1 MGAQNTNCTM
11 KFIDIPEDRQRE
23 AINTV
28 ALQTG
33 LPPSS
38 IEKDWWVTQ
47 VLKALHTL
55 PYAEHIAFKGGT
67 SLSKCWNLIA
77 RFSEDVDIAL
87 SREFLGFSGELSK
100 TQISDR
106 LRRAAC
112 SFVREKMQHDV
123 RKALVDL
130 GIRTDA
136 FSVNVIITPVTT
148 TDPEVI
154 TITYHSL
161 YEVSPYIKN
170 TVKIEIS
177 GRSMMEPIEKKAI
190 NAAIDAHFG
199 KAPFAEK
206 SFEVNAVIPERTF
219 LEKVFLLHE
228 EFRKSEVRVERMS
241 RHIYDLAM
249 MMDSENKIA
258 DRAIHNEALYK
269 AVLEHRR
276 KFIGLKGFNYDELY
290 PATLCIV
297 PNEDI
302 ARLWQDD
309 YKFMCEH
316 MIFGQVPSFDE
327 LISKLS
333 MLNEQL
339 PKGMNINELGEDL
352 EQQFGKPRNITEEN
366 VRFMLSLIKEEF
378 DGTKVNEN
386 VEKPSL
392 EAFGMTILAV
402 MSYQTTPWEELAK
415 KPSIRKTLKYIAIRG
430 NCHYDEMEALTK
442 ELIRKHFDGITQ
454 KMVLGFLKI
463 IRGVSNEERPTKL
476 IEYTP
481 FAAQYYP
488 VRTSPAYQ
496 R

>member
-87 SREFLGFSGELSK
+87 SREFLGF
-100 TQISDR
+100 
-106 LRRAAC
+106 
-112 SFVREKMQHDV
+112 
-123 RKALVDL
+123 
-130 GIRTDA
+130 
-136 FSVNVIITPVTT
+136 TT

-161 YEVSPYIKN
+161 YEASPYIKN

-190 NAAIDAHFG
+190 NAAIDAHFS

-206 SFEVNAVIPERTF
+206 PFEVNAVIPERTF

-228 EFRKSEVRVERMS
+228 EFRKNEVRVERMS

-316 MIFGQVPSFDE
+316 MIFGQVPSFEE

-333 MLNEQL
+333 TLNDR
-339 PKGMNINELGEDL
+339 IREL
-352 EQQFGKPRNITEEN
+352 N
-366 VRFMLSLIKEEF
+366 
-378 DGTKVNEN
+378 
-386 VEKPSL
+386 
-392 EAFGMTILAV
+392 
-402 MSYQTTPWEELAK
+402 Y
-415 KPSIRKTLKYIAIRG
+415 RKA
-430 NCHYDEMEALTK
+430 
-442 ELIRKHFDGITQ
+442 
-454 KMVLGFLKI
+454 
-463 IRGVSNEERPTKL
+463 
-476 IEYTP
+476 
-481 FAAQYYP
+481 
-488 VRTSPAYQ
+488 
-496 R
+496 

>member
-47 VLKALHTL
+47 VLKALNTL
-55 PYAEHIAFKGGT
+55 SYAEHIAFKGGT

-112 SFVREKMQHDV
+112 SFVREKMQYDV

-136 FSVNVIITPVTT
+136 FSVDVVITPVTT

-161 YEVSPYIKN
+161 YDISPYIKN

-177 GRSMMEPIEKKAI
+177 GRSMMESIEKKAI
-190 NAAIDAHFG
+190 NAAIDAHFSN
-199 KAPFAEK
+199 APFAEK
-206 SFEVNAVIPERTF
+206 PFGMNAVIPERTF

-228 EFRKSEVRVERMS
+228 EFRKKEVRVERMS

-258 DRAIHNEALYK
+258 DRAIHNESLYK

-297 PNEDI
+297 PNKDI
-302 ARLWQDD
+302 A
-309 YKFMCEH
+309 K
-316 MIFGQVPSFDE
+316 
-327 LISKLS
+327 
-333 MLNEQL
+333 
-339 PKGMNINELGEDL
+339 
-352 EQQFGKPRNITEEN
+352 
-366 VRFMLSLIKEEF
+366 
-378 DGTKVNEN
+378 
-386 VEKPSL
+386 
-392 EAFGMTILAV
+392 
-402 MSYQTTPWEELAK
+402 
-415 KPSIRKTLKYIAIRG
+415 
-430 NCHYDEMEALTK
+430 
-442 ELIRKHFDGITQ
+442 
-454 KMVLGFLKI
+454 
-463 IRGVSNEERPTKL
+463 
-476 IEYTP
+476 
-481 FAAQYYP
+481 
-488 VRTSPAYQ
+488 
-496 R
+496 

>member
-11 KFIDIPEDRQRE
+11 KFIDIPENRQRE

-130 GIRTDA
+130 GIRADA
-136 FSVNVIITPVTT
+136 FSVDVVITPVTT

-177 GRSMMEPIEKKAI
+177 GRSMMEPIEKKQSTLLLTPISAKL
-190 NAAIDAHFG
+190 HLQ
-199 KAPFAEK
+199 K
-206 SFEVNAVIPERTF
+206 SHLR
-219 LEKVFLLHE
+219 
-228 EFRKSEVRVERMS
+228 
-241 RHIYDLAM
+241 
-249 MMDSENKIA
+249 
-258 DRAIHNEALYK
+258 
-269 AVLEHRR
+269 
-276 KFIGLKGFNYDELY
+276 
-290 PATLCIV
+290 
-297 PNEDI
+297 
-302 ARLWQDD
+302 
-309 YKFMCEH
+309 
-316 MIFGQVPSFDE
+316 
-327 LISKLS
+327 
-333 MLNEQL
+333 
-339 PKGMNINELGEDL
+339 
-352 EQQFGKPRNITEEN
+352 
-366 VRFMLSLIKEEF
+366 
-378 DGTKVNEN
+378 
-386 VEKPSL
+386 
-392 EAFGMTILAV
+392 
-402 MSYQTTPWEELAK
+402 
-415 KPSIRKTLKYIAIRG
+415 
-430 NCHYDEMEALTK
+430 
-442 ELIRKHFDGITQ
+442 
-454 KMVLGFLKI
+454 
-463 IRGVSNEERPTKL
+463 
-476 IEYTP
+476 
-481 FAAQYYP
+481 
-488 VRTSPAYQ
+488 
-496 R
+496 

>member
-11 KFIDIPEDRQRE
+11 KFIDIPEERQRE

-33 LPPSS
+33 LLPSS

-55 PYAEHIAFKGGT
+55 PYAEYIAFKGGT

-130 GIRTDA
+130 GIRADA
-136 FSVNVIITPVTT
+136 FSVDVVITPVTT

-190 NAAIDAHFG
+190 NAAIDTHFS

-206 SFEVNAVIPERTF
+206 PFEVNAVIPERTF

-228 EFRKSEVRVERMS
+228 EFRKNEVRVERMS
-241 RHIYDLAM
+241 RHIYDLVM

-258 DRAIHNEALYK
+258 DRAIHNETLYK

-297 PNEDI
+297 PNDNI

-309 YKFMCEH
+309 YKFMGEH
-316 MIFGQVPSFDE
+316 MIFGQVPSFEE

-333 MLNEQL
+333 TLN
-339 PKGMNINELGEDL
+339 
-352 EQQFGKPRNITEEN
+352 
-366 VRFMLSLIKEEF
+366 
-378 DGTKVNEN
+378 
-386 VEKPSL
+386 
-392 EAFGMTILAV
+392 
-402 MSYQTTPWEELAK
+402 
-415 KPSIRKTLKYIAIRG
+415 
-430 NCHYDEMEALTK
+430 
-442 ELIRKHFDGITQ
+442 ELIRQLNYRKT
-454 KMVLGFLKI
+454 
-463 IRGVSNEERPTKL
+463 
-476 IEYTP
+476 
-481 FAAQYYP
+481 
-488 VRTSPAYQ
+488 
-496 R
+496 

>member
-11 KFIDIPEDRQRE
+11 KFIDIPEERQRE

-55 PYAEHIAFKGGT
+55 PYAEYIAFKGGT

-87 SREFLGFSGELSK
+87 SREFLGFGGELSK

-112 SFVREKMQHDV
+112 SFVREKMQYDV
-123 RKALVDL
+123 QKALMNL
-130 GIRTDA
+130 GIRADA
-136 FSVNVIITPVTT
+136 FSVDVVITPVTT

-190 NAAIDAHFG
+190 NAAVDTLFS

-206 SFEVNAVIPERTF
+206 PFEVNVVIPERTF

-228 EFRKSEVRVERMS
+228 EFRKNEVRVERMS

-269 AVLEHRR
+269 AVLEHHR

-297 PNEDI
+297 PNEET

-316 MIFGQVPSFDE
+316 MIFGLAPSFEE

-333 MLNEQL
+333 TLNDRIRQL
-339 PKGMNINELGEDL
+339 K
-352 EQQFGKPRNITEEN
+352 
-366 VRFMLSLIKEEF
+366 
-378 DGTKVNEN
+378 
-386 VEKPSL
+386 
-392 EAFGMTILAV
+392 
-402 MSYQTTPWEELAK
+402 Y
-415 KPSIRKTLKYIAIRG
+415 RKT
-430 NCHYDEMEALTK
+430 
-442 ELIRKHFDGITQ
+442 
-454 KMVLGFLKI
+454 
-463 IRGVSNEERPTKL
+463 
-476 IEYTP
+476 
-481 FAAQYYP
+481 
-488 VRTSPAYQ
+488 
-496 R
+496 

>member
-112 SFVREKMQHDV
+112 SFVREKMQYDV

-130 GIRTDA
+130 DIRTDA
-136 FSVNVIITPVTT
+136 FSVDVIITPVTT

-190 NAAIDAHFG
+190 NAAIDAHFS

-206 SFEVNAVIPERTF
+206 PFEVNAVIPERTF

-297 PNEDI
+297 PNDEI
-302 ARLWQDD
+302 ARRW
-309 YKFMCEH
+309 
-316 MIFGQVPSFDE
+316 
-327 LISKLS
+327 
-333 MLNEQL
+333 
-339 PKGMNINELGEDL
+339 
-352 EQQFGKPRNITEEN
+352 R
-366 VRFMLSLIKEEF
+366 
-378 DGTKVNEN
+378 
-386 VEKPSL
+386 
-392 EAFGMTILAV
+392 
-402 MSYQTTPWEELAK
+402 W
-415 KPSIRKTLKYIAIRG
+415 
-430 NCHYDEMEALTK
+430 
-442 ELIRKHFDGITQ
+442 
-454 KMVLGFLKI
+454 
-463 IRGVSNEERPTKL
+463 
-476 IEYTP
+476 
-481 FAAQYYP
+481 
-488 VRTSPAYQ
+488 
-496 R
+496 

>member
-23 AINTV
+23 AINTI

-130 GIRTDA
+130 GLRADT
-136 FSVNVIITPVTT
+136 FSVNVAITPVTT
-148 TDPEVI
+148 TDPEMI

-190 NAAIDAHFG
+190 NAAIDVHFS

-206 SFEVNAVIPERTF
+206 PFEVNAVIPERTF

-228 EFRKSEVRVERMS
+228 EFKKNEVRVERMS

-249 MMDSENKIA
+249 MMDSENKIS
-258 DRAIHNEALYK
+258 DRAIHNETLYK

-309 YKFMCEH
+309 YKFMSEH
-316 MIFGQVPSFDE
+316 MIFGLAPSFDE

-333 MLNEQL
+333 MLNDRIRQL
-339 PKGMNINELGEDL
+339 N
-352 EQQFGKPRNITEEN
+352 
-366 VRFMLSLIKEEF
+366 
-378 DGTKVNEN
+378 
-386 VEKPSL
+386 
-392 EAFGMTILAV
+392 
-402 MSYQTTPWEELAK
+402 Y
-415 KPSIRKTLKYIAIRG
+415 RKA
-430 NCHYDEMEALTK
+430 
-442 ELIRKHFDGITQ
+442 
-454 KMVLGFLKI
+454 
-463 IRGVSNEERPTKL
+463 
-476 IEYTP
+476 
-481 FAAQYYP
+481 
-488 VRTSPAYQ
+488 
-496 R
+496 